1 MRASLQVFLGTPSH
15 VGSSFTICFSIK
27 CCSVGGLSHGS
38 GVLQSGDCSPTPLV
52 WYTQTEKIN
61 LFPDRTTGYSKG
73 CGFVI
78 YRRQEDAQNL
88 MTNSGGEMALP
99 VTTII
104 SWAANGC

>member
-1 MRASLQVFLGTPSH
+1 MFYNLVIIHRHDSTGTRRRRR
-15 VGSSFTICFSIK
+15 
-27 CCSVGGLSHGS
+27 
-38 GVLQSGDCSPTPLV
+38 
-52 WYTQTEKIN
+52 IN

-99 VTTII
+99 VSAII
-104 SWAANGC
+104 SWAAMDANHSAGSQFQAV